1 MRKNEEG
8 ETAMNGW
15 KLLIALI
22 PIMLLMG
29 ACGQSPRN
37 TAPVETDA
45 TETTDAEEAGRE
57 DAPEQP
63 DETSDQVSLGE
74 EDQEASDS
82 SGEDQDSQ
90 ETEEPA
96 EDGESAARNAPE
108 PQRPVGESGSTA
120 GITDV
125 ETAIEFLKDELNVAS
140 DGDILIDEGDGKP
153 QTDEKGTYYTL
164 HLISQ
169 TLKDEGG
176 TGEVGAF
183 RIYEDGRYEMED

>member
-1 MRKNEEG
+1 
-8 ETAMNGW
+8 MNGW
-15 KLLIALI
+15 KRLIALI

-45 TETTDAEEAGRE
+45 TETIDAEEAGRE

-90 ETEEPA
+90 ETEGPA
-96 EDGESAARNAPE
+96 KDGESSARNAPE

>member
-1 MRKNEEG
+1 
-8 ETAMNGW
+8 MNGW

-37 TAPVETDA
+37 TTPVETA
-45 TETTDAEEAGRE
+45 TETSDADEAGRE
-57 DAPEQP
+57 AAPEQP

-74 EDQEASDS
+74 ENQEAPDS
-82 SGEDQDSQ
+82 SGDDQDGQ
-90 ETEEPA
+90 EPA
-96 EDGESAARNAPE
+96 EDGESSARNAPE